1 MMIKSDKKIKELK
14 EILNKDNNIAI
25 TEAIELLRQEKPFEG
40 AIGLLTAFYDKTDD
54 FSIRKTIAGFM
65 NDLKDQAICREVI
78 EQIRKQWKSD
88 TISMLVSSCWQSGL
102 NYSDFSLDMAK
113 VFLKGDY
120 ITAIECLTVIEE
132 SVQELSMVKKDEIIK
147 MLEESPISQITE
159 KKELAHELILILKR

>member
-1 MMIKSDKKIKELK
+1 MLKSDKKIKELK
-14 EILNKDNNIAI
+14 EILNKGNNIMI
-25 TEAIELLRQEKPFEG
+25 TEAIELLREEKPFEG

-65 NDLKDQAICREVI
+65 NDLKDQSICQEVI

-132 SVQELSMVKKDEIIK
+132 SVHELSLSKKDVIIK
-147 MLEESPISQITE
+147 MLEESQVSQINE
-159 KKELAHELILILKR
+159 KKELTRELILILER